1 MLCCCPAGSAARW
14 GAMCSPSLVCCWH
27 SGGNVDFRTAM
38 SLFSSTHSSFRVFK
52 VMLCVRWVLPFPLIG
67 LAFFLLHFFFS
78 SVSSASLC
86 EHVPHRLTVTL
97 QPDSKLLTLPWV
109 WAASLSW
116 HAHPS
121 IAPGEN
127 RSRKRGQ
134 GRKKKNMHLQQAL
147 QMSPVI

>member
-1 MLCCCPAGSAARW
+1 MCKMGAAFSIDRV
-14 GAMCSPSLVCCWH
+14 SIFPTSL
-27 SGGNVDFRTAM
+27 
-38 SLFSSTHSSFRVFK
+38 
-52 VMLCVRWVLPFPLIG
+52 
-67 LAFFLLHFFFS
+67 FFS